1 MYLDLIKKVLYA
13 IFTLAD
19 LVFSQLL
26 NSYCRLRT
34 FLYLMPIIRRVNNL
48 LTSALCINIILI
60 SLCISDA
67 KDSKIRLHLRLV
79 YTAEGTL
86 SNFGVEIKESL

>member
-1 MYLDLIKKVLYA
+1 
-13 IFTLAD
+13 
-19 LVFSQLL
+19 
-26 NSYCRLRT
+26 
-34 FLYLMPIIRRVNNL
+34 MPIIRRVNNL

-67 KDSKIRLHLRLV
+67 KDSKIRLHLRFV